1 MPRGKFL
8 DGNTAQE
15 KLGLESW
22 SRGRDWR
29 ASGFYGH
36 YVTYAEVLQLILALV
51 VALYVTLRFKRSWTG
66 ALLLLAV
73 AGLIGALILTVTRAS
88 WLAFMISS
96 AVILLLGASRR
107 TLLAVGVLA
116 IPLILAGLFILQQK
130 RNVGFVDQ
138 NDASITWRETV
149 WREGFD
155 LLVSKPRHLLVGV
168 GIDWIKIALARVG
181 LVQSGPVPLG
191 HMHSDILEIALR
203 AWSARTARL
212 AYAARPLRSDA
223 LAPESEY

>member
-1 MPRGKFL
+1 
-8 DGNTAQE
+8 
-15 KLGLESW
+15 
-22 SRGRDWR
+22 
-29 ASGFYGH
+29 
-36 YVTYAEVLQLILALV
+36 
-51 VALYVTLRFKRSWTG
+51 
-66 ALLLLAV
+66 
-73 AGLIGALILTVTRAS
+73 
-88 WLAFMISS
+88 MISS

-168 GIDWIKIALARVG
+168 GMDSIKSHWRAWG
-181 LVQSGPVPLG
+181 LFDQGRLPLG
-191 HMHSDILEIALR
+191 HMHSDMLQIALERGVPALLVWLALLGLYARMLWRMNRDLKAMKVSEESKNNEWLLGSWIER
-203 AWSARTARL
+203 AIVLGALGGLAGFFMSGLFEYNWGDSEVVMILYLIMGLTLALQRATLPVAR
-212 AYAARPLRSDA
+212 AAT
-223 LAPESEY
+223 PEQRREIDRY